1 MPVTGLLFFL
11 AVGVRELFTHACHSV
26 QLIKLQRG
34 GNRSLLG
41 ACVFWARNLQVCGGR
56 SFCFWSSFCF
66 LPFLLFCSFRFCF
79 HVNSLFS
86 SLFFYALFLSG
97 SFSKLILSSLSL
109 VCSPVLSRFLLWSP
123 LPSLFFFF
131 PFLSFFFVIYASAF
145 YRHSVPLPI
154 FHDSDKAWDFVFWP
168 DWDTN
173 SPAIA
178 GLLVVVSSTLQWL
191 VMAAKNTETNWE
203 GIAMCLVV
211 WVACLGGILYFLR
224 RWSPLFPEEEENILS
239 KLIGW
244 KNLNHLSNLS

>member
-1 MPVTGLLFFL
+1 
-11 AVGVRELFTHACHSV
+11 
-26 QLIKLQRG
+26 LQRG

-41 ACVFWARNLQVCGGR
+41 ACVFRARHLQACGGR
-56 SFCFWSSFCF
+56 SFCFWSSFY
-66 LPFLLFCSFRFCF
+66 FLLYLVLAFSM
-79 HVNSLFS
+79 LILS
-86 SLFFYALFLSG
+86 SLLCFFALFLSG

-109 VCSPVLSRFLLWSP
+109 VCSPILSRFLLWSP

-145 YRHSVPLPI
+145 YRHSIPLPI
-154 FHDSDKAWDFVFWP
+154 FHDSDKAWDFVFWL

-191 VMAAKNTETNWE
+191 VMVAKNTETNWE

-211 WVACLGGILYFLR
+211 WVACLGGILYFLH

-239 KLIGW
+239 KLIWW
-244 KNLNHLSNLS
+244 KNLKSLSNLS